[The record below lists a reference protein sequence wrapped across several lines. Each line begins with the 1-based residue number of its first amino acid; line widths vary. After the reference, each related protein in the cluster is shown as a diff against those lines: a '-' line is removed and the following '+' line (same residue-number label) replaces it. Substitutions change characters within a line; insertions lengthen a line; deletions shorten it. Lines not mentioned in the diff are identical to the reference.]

1 MVHHGPVGMQLC
13 VQGPGGGSRFYFIF
27 IFIYI
32 YLCAHMCAC
41 VSGDQKRDLDSL
53 AGVPGICEPKT
64 LVLMTEQWV
73 LLTTL
78 SPLSSP
84 L

>member
-1 MVHHGPVGMQLC
+1 MVQWGCNRVFRDRGWFKIL
-13 VQGPGGGSRFYFIF
+13 FYF

-53 AGVPGICEPKT
+53 AGVPGTCEPKT
-64 LVLMTEQWV
+64 LVLMTEQLV